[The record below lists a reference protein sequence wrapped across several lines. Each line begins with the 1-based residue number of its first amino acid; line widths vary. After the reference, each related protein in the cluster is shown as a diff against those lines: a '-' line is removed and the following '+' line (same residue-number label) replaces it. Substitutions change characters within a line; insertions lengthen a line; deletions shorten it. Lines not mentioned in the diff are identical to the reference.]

1 MVHND
6 PGYTLRVKH
15 LVLDPNDPND
25 CNVMEHMAA
34 FGLTTSKYQ
43 KKTG

>member
-15 LVLDPNDPND
+15 LILDPND
-25 CNVMEHMAA
+25 CNVMEHMTA